1 MTQIELKLRDRT
13 YTINAPIDFS
23 EIKMVPL
30 ATVLATDKHGKP
42 IQPGATL
49 GNDYAELV
57 LQRLSDPSNHYKLA
71 YSLKT
76 LIPDLDPL
84 LCDYRL
90 LLLPNGVK
98 QEDVTFNLT
107 VDEVLQIFSQLQEGQ
122 LSEKPTKPK
131 PVQNGS
137 RRQ

>member
-1 MTQIELKLRDRT
+1 MQIEITLRDRT
-13 YTINAPIDFS
+13 YTINGPVNLS

-30 ATVLATDKHGKP
+30 ATVLGTDKHNRP
-42 IQPGATL
+42 IQPGTAL

-71 YSLKT
+71 YSLKA
-76 LIPDLDPL
+76 LIPDLDPF

-90 LLLPNGVK
+90 LQLPNGVK

-107 VDEVLQIFSQLQEGQ
+107 VDEILEVFSQIQQVAEPQ
-122 LSEKPTKPK
+122 KPVKPK
-131 PVQNGS
+131 PVQHG
-137 RRQ
+137 RRR